1 MSCSRFWERLRRTA
15 RKKRH
20 KGGTSTPLSRI
31 LWNCELSLSN
41 KFFKDPY
48 YWRNVPLSELTA
60 IMRNLFMDED
70 KKKENTQR
78 KWTDKKGKKHV
89 AVKVLDAEEY

>member
-1 MSCSRFWERLRRTA
+1 MA

>member
-1 MSCSRFWERLRRTA
+1 M
-15 RKKRH
+15 
-20 KGGTSTPLSRI
+20 SRI

-48 YWRNVPLSELTA
+48 YWRNVPLSEVTA

-70 KKKENTQR
+70 TKKENTQR
-78 KWTDKKGKKHV
+78 KCTDKKGKKHV

>member
-1 MSCSRFWERLRRTA
+1 MVRPRRIT
-15 RKKRH
+15 RKKRN
-20 KGGTSTPLSRI
+20 KGGAPTPLSRI
-31 LWNCELSLSN
+31 LWQCELSLSN
-41 KFFKDPY
+41 RFFKDPY
-48 YWRNVPLSELTA
+48 YWRNVPLSELSS
-60 IMRNLFMDED
+60 IMRNIFMDDD

>member
-1 MSCSRFWERLRRTA
+1 MSCSQYLVHPRRTV
-15 RKKRH
+15 RKKRR
-20 KGGTSTPLSRI
+20 KGGASTPLSRI

-48 YWRNVPLSELTA
+48 YWRNVPLSELSS
-60 IMRNLFMDED
+60 IMKNIFMDDD
-70 KKKENTQR
+70 KGKENTQR